1 MACLGCRLANGREAI
16 HTVYEDDFVT
26 CLLDH
31 DPFSEG
37 HTLIIPKRHA
47 VELEELDA
55 PLAKAV
61 MEASQIVSRAIKLL
75 YRPDGIT
82 ICQNGGVFNELTH
95 FHLHVVPRTAER
107 PFSEFWSAARMN
119 PQSQQLSRTREM
131 LSSSIAAI
139 IACQ

>member
-1 MACLGCRLANGREAI
+1 MKCLGCRLAIGRETI

-26 CLLDH
+26 YLLDH

-37 HTLIIPKRHA
+37 HALIVPKRHA
-47 VELEELDA
+47 VEREELDD
-55 PLAKAV
+55 PLAKTV
-61 MEASQIVSRAIKLL
+61 METSQIVSRAIKLL

-82 ICQNGGVFNELTH
+82 LCQNGGVFNELTH
-95 FHLHVVPRTAER
+95 FHLHAVPRTAER
-107 PFSEFWSAARMN
+107 PFSEFWSAERTN
-119 PQSQQLSRTREM
+119 PQNQQLSHTREM